1 MKDKRLEQAR
11 VPKEQINMNTP
22 QHPEP
27 QKFYTA
33 EDISVIVEDEVRRLS
48 DIKPTVTEEVK
59 CGCHNEYIIGIIA
72 AFTFSLL
79 SLFFLIVRRD
89 RHFNRGLLTGVIV
102 HTIFFLIYLILVL
115 VGALSEHHRRRR
127 WD

>member
-11 VPKEQINMNTP
+11 IPKEQVPVNTM

-33 EDISVIVEDEVRRLS
+33 DDISVIVEDEVRRLS
-48 DIKPTVTEEVK
+48 DIKPTVNEEVK

-89 RHFNRGLLTGVIV
+89 RHFKKGLLTGVIV
-102 HTIFFLIYLILVL
+102 HTVFFLIYIIVAIF
-115 VGALSEHHRRRR
+115 GAAHENRRRH

>member
-1 MKDKRLEQAR
+1 MKDKRLEQVRIAR
-11 VPKEQINMNTP
+11 EQETINEP

-48 DIKPTVTEEVK
+48 DIKPTVPEEIR

-72 AFTFSLL
+72 AFTFSLFA
-79 SLFFLIVRRD
+79 LFFLIVRKD
-89 RHFNRGLLTGVIV
+89 KHFKRGLLTGVIV
-102 HTIFFLIYLILVL
+102 HTVFFLIYLVLILV
-115 VGALSEHHRRRR
+115 GHAAENRHRH